1 MRLPEEY
8 RLDLSAYTAGKRDF
22 VLRPC
27 RLDQILERHGFTPL
41 HHFGRAVARNAKR
54 TRGCWVDS
62 KSVKTAWQ
70 AGASFLSKT
79 RRFAFRK
86 SRPFIVLGTGA
97 ARIPRTGETIAG
109 AASLRVHRPETTFR
123 NSVAVALLAV
133 LASFVLGWLTSHS
146 VDAFSGW
153 VGGFL
158 ALGGCLRA
166 GWVHLQLGHSQQGLL
181 HALPEAG

>member
-1 MRLPEEY
+1 MQSGREDVESTRSRSKL
-8 RLDLSAYTAGKRDF
+8 RDK
-22 VLRPC
+22 L
-27 RLDQILERHGFTPL
+27 
-41 HHFGRAVARNAKR
+41 
-54 TRGCWVDS
+54 
-62 KSVKTAWQ
+62 
-70 AGASFLSKT
+70 ASFLSKT

-146 VDAFSGW
+146 VDAFSG
-153 VGGFL
+153 
-158 ALGGCLRA
+158 
-166 GWVHLQLGHSQQGLL
+166 
-181 HALPEAG
+181 